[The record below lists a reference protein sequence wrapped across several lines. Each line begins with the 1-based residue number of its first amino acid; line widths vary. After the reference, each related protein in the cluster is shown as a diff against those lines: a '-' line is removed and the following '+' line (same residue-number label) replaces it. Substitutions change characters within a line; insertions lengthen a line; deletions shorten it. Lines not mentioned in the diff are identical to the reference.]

1 MRIVSKDPLGL
12 GQKNVYP
19 LASNLL
25 CTASPPPS
33 QKRSLES
40 DSRQWL
46 CNLFVGSR
54 ENVPGISLT
63 LNLALVDSALQ
74 LVPPEIQSDP
84 QIKKY
89 AARRMKMPSEVLL
102 DRAFHHTAMQRLA
115 HRTPRLAVEAMG
127 RPDIVHN
134 SLLQV
139 LETPL
144 NWDNQLRVFIHTQD
158 DYVISIN
165 PKIRLP
171 KNYIRFIGLIEQLF
185 ATKRVPER
193 GDALMEIEKGTVER
207 LIDRVRPS
215 QVLGFSILGRPTL
228 MRTVAEDIARMVNSL
243 VFIGGFPRGHFS
255 DRTRR
260 PLNSLFKVDRDS
272 LDAWVVAGRFV
283 YDYEWAIGIAQQRIK
298 SKTEKP

>member
-1 MRIVSKDPLGL
+1 M
-12 GQKNVYP
+12 
-19 LASNLL
+19 
-25 CTASPPPS
+25 
-33 QKRSLES
+33 
-40 DSRQWL
+40 
-46 CNLFVGSR
+46 GSR

-63 LNLALVDSALQ
+63 LNFALVDSALQ

-115 HRTPRLAVEAMG
+115 HRRPRLAVEAMG

-134 SLLQV
+134 TLLQV

-185 ATKRVPER
+185 ATKRVPDR
-193 GDALMEIEKGTVER
+193 GDALMEIEKGTVQK

-228 MRTVAEDIARMVNSL
+228 MRTVAEDIARVVNSL

-260 PLNSLFKVDRDS
+260 PLNSLFKVDRES

-298 SKTEKP
+298 SKTDKP